1 MFVLL
6 QTSTEQR
13 AEFIQSSQSVFSS
26 TDLVTVEHGAGG
38 TRKEE
43 EIFPD
48 YQAADGTISYKKQ

>member
-26 TDLVTVEHGAGG
+26 TDLVTVEHGAGC
-38 TRKEE
+38 TKKEE

-48 YQAADGTISYKKQ
+48 Y